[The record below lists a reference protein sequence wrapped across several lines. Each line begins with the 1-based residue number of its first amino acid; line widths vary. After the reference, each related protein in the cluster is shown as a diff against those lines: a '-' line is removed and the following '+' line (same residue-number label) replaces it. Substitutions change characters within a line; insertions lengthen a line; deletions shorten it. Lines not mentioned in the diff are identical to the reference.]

1 MNRDFNSIRPT
12 IPLVSAAASARLAAL
27 ALLLSQDYAFLPPLQ
42 NGTSSRGPASI
53 VSPSNGGPT
62 GRAKQGGIIHT
73 HAAKNTN
80 SCRQEHGASHMHP
93 PKLEDL
99 ARALGARR
107 RLRAPRRARRLSDA
121 TEDEFSPLSDLL
133 AAG

>member
-1 MNRDFNSIRPT
+1 
-12 IPLVSAAASARLAAL
+12 
-27 ALLLSQDYAFLPPLQ
+27 
-42 NGTSSRGPASI
+42 
-53 VSPSNGGPT
+53 
-62 GRAKQGGIIHT
+62 
-73 HAAKNTN
+73 
-80 SCRQEHGASHMHP
+80 MHP

-133 AAG
+133 AAGMTDYAAIITRFGADGIIGEMDGVYSSWTTGSPVDSTMAKSTPFSASRHISRLPSNRYRSRA